1 MESLNLSRVS
11 EDAFIIDPTNIM
23 ANKTFV
29 VSVLL
34 NEPYAMLKEEKH
46 PLSGNDRYEGFS
58 IDMMDEIAR
67 ILMFN
72 VSYKIVRD
80 GKYGGL
86 DKTTNKWNGAIGEV
100 LDGPEWGGADFA
112 AFDLTITSARAK
124 AIDFSMPFLNLGI
137 SILFIKPR
145 QAPPSLM
152 AFMEPF
158 TTEVWIYIAL
168 GKQQDSFFKQNFKLD
183 TYL

>member
-1 MESLNLSRVS
+1 
-11 EDAFIIDPTNIM
+11 M

-29 VSVLL
+29 VDLLL
-34 NEPYAMLKEEKH
+34 NEPYAMLKEMKE
-46 PLSGNDRYEGFS
+46 PLYGNDRYEGFS
-58 IDMMDEIAR
+58 IDMFDEIAR

-72 VSYKIVRD
+72 VSYKIVGD
-80 GKYGGL
+80 GKYGSMN
-86 DKTTNKWNGAIGEV
+86 KVTKKWNGAIGEV
-100 LDGPEWGGADFA
+100 LLGPEEGGADFA

-124 AIDFSMPFLNLGI
+124 VVDFSMPFLNLGI
-137 SILFIKPR
+137 SILFVKPR

-168 GKQQDSFFKQNFKLD
+168 G
-183 TYL
+183 

>member
-1 MESLNLSRVS
+1 MESLNLSRVA
-11 EDAFIIDPTNIM
+11 EDAFVFDPTNIM

-29 VSVLL
+29 VTVLL
-34 NEPYAMLKEEKH
+34 NEPYAMLKEEKQQ
-46 PLSGNDRYEGFS
+46 LYGNDRYEGFS

-80 GKYGGL
+80 LKYGSR
-86 DKTTNKWNGAIGEV
+86 DKTTGKWNGAIGEV

-112 AFDLTITSARAK
+112 VFDLTITSARAK
-124 AIDFSMPFLNLGI
+124 AVKFSMPFLNLGI

-168 GKQQDSFFKQNFKLD
+168 G
-183 TYL
+183 